1 MGLTTVGLRGASAL
15 RCPKSCTTDRRS
27 SSLFKGVGGWLGDS
41 RSEMRR
47 GCSETEGHSD
57 SSREVF
63 VWKRGRY
70 GLNFLTHLV
79 RQLVEQ

>member
-27 SSLFKGVGGWLGDS
+27 SSLFNGVGGWLGDS

-47 GCSETEGHSD
+47 GCSETEGQGQ
-57 SSREVF
+57 VF
-63 VWKRGRY
+63 W
-70 GLNFLTHLV
+70 
-79 RQLVEQ
+79 